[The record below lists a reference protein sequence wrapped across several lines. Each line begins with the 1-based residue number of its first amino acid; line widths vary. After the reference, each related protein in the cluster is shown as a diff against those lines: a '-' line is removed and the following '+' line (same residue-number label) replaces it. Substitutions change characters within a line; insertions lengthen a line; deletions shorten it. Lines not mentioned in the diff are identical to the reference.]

1 MNRRTPASSISV
13 SFLIIA
19 SLIYQLPVVGYARFI
34 PASTTSSSD
43 AERAAVFVRQAVP
56 NNAALTAG
64 NLAGANATVTT
75 PVMPFFA
82 PTSVTATLADDIGLG
97 ATKNPGATI
106 TYTAII
112 NNAGGPSEDATGM
125 VFTANLDPN
134 TTLVGSSLNAQPIA
148 KADTYTGTGNIPI
161 SIAAPGVLTND
172 VDPMTGTNAGL
183 TVTEVQG
190 AAGNVGVATDTTAV
204 GANLVKGSVTLAS
217 TGNFTYE
224 PPPGY
229 LGTDTF
235 TYKTSEGTLTDTN
248 TVTITITN
256 MAWFIKNTG
265 VSSNRGT
272 FSNPFTSIA
281 SFNTANALADAAPN
295 PKSGDTISLRTG
307 TYAEGDGVNLRG
319 TQKLIGEA
327 IQFNTVFTADSNSSS
342 AYTTFAGA
350 TNTAPTIS
358 TSAGNGID
366 LASGNTVRGLNVGNT
381 PGFYGFNGGVVGSPV
396 INTVAKTGTGG
407 AINVT
412 TSGAFSTN
420 VIFSTLESSSSP
432 GANIN
437 LVGITGTLGITSG
450 GAGLTGSAASSH
462 AITINGGSV
471 GFTYPGDV
479 TKASLGALLNVSG
492 GHTGT
497 LTFNTGTLSGTN
509 GTGLQF
515 DNADGAYNFNG
526 TSTLNGGDAGVDILN
541 GSGGTFSFSGNTSI
555 TNPTGTCFTVNGST
569 VGITYSGNITK
580 SGTSA
585 GLLIDITNEASGTIT
600 FQTGTL
606 LASSTAAG
614 STGIQLSNADGTVNF
629 NGTNTLNGVGGNAG
643 IDIITGCAGTF
654 SFSSNTA
661 ITNPSGIAYNEDTS
675 TASVTYNGTILQ
687 SNAGSAV
694 KINAKTGGTTSFNK
708 VTGGQI
714 AASTTTANAIDLT
727 NTGGTINFSGGV
739 SLTTTS
745 GVGFNASGSGATVNV
760 CDESPCNPAATG
772 ALVNTITTTTG
783 TGLNVANTTIGS
795 NNLEFQ
801 KISAGTGAGSG
812 GDGIILD
819 TTGASGGLKVKGT
832 GAAGTGG
839 TIQHKTGADG
849 SNTAGIGIYL
859 NSTQNVSLNWMQL
872 NDFDN
877 FAIRGTAVSGL
888 TMDRIVTTGTN
899 GNNGGFDEATV
910 AFGYTT
916 VVDANP
922 GLTGSVS
929 ITNCNFGGGSVEDTF
944 RVRSGAGSLNRI
956 TMTND
961 TFACLNTTGDAL
973 KFETA
978 NSGVINATVQNSFI
992 TSAAGDQFNFIVN
1005 GTATDDLVFTGNT
1018 LTNNNPLIATGGGG
1032 VTISGGDN
1040 GGSLTYNIDNNTFRD
1055 AVGIAVLIVKS
1066 TGAGTYSGTFS
1077 NNTIGVQA
1085 TTNSGSK
1092 EGDGMKLQN
1101 AGQGTFTIHITGNHI
1116 YQYNLY
1122 GIEMVTG
1129 GGATAQSGFFNATI
1143 TGNTI
1148 SNPGNNPGVDIDK
1161 NGVHLNAGTVPAD
1174 TYSICLTLGGAGAL
1188 ANSITGSGAPAPVSG
1203 GGQIDFRLRQRQSTT
1218 VRLPGYGGAFND
1230 TAAVIAFVKGN
1241 NGGTPTGAASVNS
1254 NGFVGGAACPLLLA
1268 MGGIMSS
1275 QDMFPLVH
1283 GFDFSALS
1291 YMSATRPSPVSD
1303 SLTQAQ
1309 LDSIVSASIQR
1320 WSATG
1325 LTAQQTAALRG
1336 IKFEVT
1342 DLSAAYLGEADGN
1355 RIQVDRNAE
1364 GKGWFVDANPLSDS
1378 SFLQAVSATRLYTDP
1393 INAAAGHVDL
1403 LTAIEH
1409 EMGHKLGLDDIYA
1422 EEGRDNLMYG
1432 YLTVGERRSPA
1443 RGQAKG
1449 VQSGALKGS
1458 HFLSLGLAATPLDV
1472 RKVADLPTD
1481 RCISSSGL
1489 PPGVGA
1495 QPQLIEPRLPV
1506 GRSRHRT
1513 SGGRAVER
1521 QIWSA
1526 VASPAQHRFGLPA
1539 SPSKAPSPLRSAG
1552 ALQKKHHAT
1561 NPLKRTSASDDQP
1574 LSPLSG
1580 ETVTVNGAGGAGFT
1594 LPGGD
1599 SVTITFQAT
1608 VNTPPGARSVSVQG
1622 KVSGTNFALVNGITT
1637 ASPNTN
1643 DPETAAVN
1651 DATVT
1656 NINTVSTWTGATSTD
1671 WKTFT
1676 NWTPNTY
1683 APGVGNAAVNDV
1695 FIPNVGLQPNINAL
1709 VGDVSIYSL
1718 NISNNRT
1725 LTIDPARILT
1735 IGGAPGGDL
1744 TLDGIIS
1751 GGQLRFG
1758 TGTHALNNA
1767 GGTGSLSPTNV
1778 AFVISGSTVTLNH
1791 NLQAG
1796 ALAVSAGGSL
1806 NITGKTLSL
1815 NGAGAALGVAGTFTT
1830 TTSTI
1835 VLNGTAAQT
1844 IAGTTYNNLM
1854 INNTLGAH
1862 VTGVTLIG
1870 NATVNG
1876 VLTLT
1881 SSDLATGANT
1891 LTMPVGATSAPA
1903 SGATDVVGNVK
1914 RTGFVINGAALS
1926 FGNPLNTIKINT
1938 GSTLAPTDI
1947 NILIA
1952 KNAPATYA
1960 AAVQRSYTITPNGGS
1975 GINATVRLHYRQ
1987 AELNGNVDTSIP
1999 NFNFR
2004 RFTAGAWKAVVP
2016 TSRNTNVVEDN
2027 WLENNAVTTFSE
2039 WTFANLSPSA
2049 ASGTVQGTITDNN
2062 GTPVEGTVVR
2072 LSGDQDRK
2080 TITDAKGRYYFDNV
2094 DVNGFYTVTPSRVN
2108 YHFNP
2113 FNRAF
2118 TQLGNQT
2125 EAAFGA
2131 SFTGDN
2137 ANPLDTPEYFV
2148 RQQYVDLLGREP
2160 DEGGFN
2166 YWSDRLLECG
2176 ADADCMN
2183 QRRSDIA
2190 AAFFIEQEF
2199 QQTGSYIDALYK
2211 GSLGRRPAFT
2221 EYSADRKLV
2230 IGGPDLETEK
2240 TAFAADFVKRPEFLQ
2255 KYQSNTT
2262 GESFVDALLA
2272 NVWQTSNLDLGTRR
2286 GVLLAL
2292 YQTGGD
2298 MNQGRALVL
2307 RQLSEDPSMKS
2318 VEYNP
2323 AFVLTEYFGYLR
2335 RNPEAEGYDFWLNV
2349 LDKREP
2355 GNFRGMVCSFITS
2368 TEYQKRFSAVVTH
2381 SNSECGQ
2388 H

>member
-1 MNRRTPASSISV
+1 M
-13 SFLIIA
+13 
-19 SLIYQLPVVGYARFI
+19 GYARFI
-34 PASTTSSSD
+34 PASTAPSS
-43 AERAAVFVRQAVP
+43 EEEAAALFVSKAVP
-56 NNAALTAG
+56 DNAAGTVRTLT
-64 NLAGANATVTT
+64 GANATVTS

-112 NNAGGPSEDATGM
+112 NNAGGPSEDATGTI
-125 VFTANLDPN
+125 FTANLDPN

-148 KADTYTGTGNIPI
+148 KADSYSGTGNIPI

-229 LGTDTF
+229 VGTDTF

-295 PKSGDTISLRTG
+295 PKSGDTIALRTG

-319 TQKLIGEA
+319 SQKLIGEA

-381 PGFYGFNGGVVGSPV
+381 PGFFGFNGGVVASPV

-407 AINVT
+407 AINIT

-420 VIFSTLESSSSP
+420 VTFSTLESSSSP

-437 LVGITGTLGITSG
+437 LVGVTGTLGITSS
-450 GAGLTGSAASSH
+450 GAGLTGSAASSN
-462 AITINGGSV
+462 AINISGGSV
-471 GFTYPGDV
+471 DFTYPGGV

-497 LTFNTGTLSGTN
+497 LTFNTGTLSATA

-515 DNADGAYNFNG
+515 DNADGTYNFNG
-526 TSTLNGGDAGVDILN
+526 TTTLNGGDAGVDILN
-541 GSGGTFSFSGNTSI
+541 GSAATFFFSTNTSI
-555 TNPTGTCFTVNGST
+555 TNPASASPAPAGVGFYISGS
-569 VGITYSGNITK
+569 N
-580 SGTSA
+580 
-585 GLLIDITNEASGTIT
+585 
-600 FQTGTL
+600 
-606 LASSTAAG
+606 AAG
-614 STGIQLSNADGTVNF
+614 SYNGSISDNTGFA
-629 NGTNTLNGVGGNAG
+629 
-643 IDIITGCAGTF
+643 IDIDNHDAGTF
-654 SFSSNTA
+654 TFGTGS
-661 ITNPSGIAYNEDTS
+661 ITS
-675 TASVTYNGTILQ
+675 TAQGLRVAN
-687 SNAGSAV
+687 SN
-694 KINAKTGGTTSFNK
+694 
-708 VTGGQI
+708 
-714 AASTTTANAIDLT
+714 
-727 NTGGTINFSGGV
+727 GGTINFDGPTKNLNTGANQAVTLDTNNSGGTV
-739 SLTTTS
+739 NFGNGGLNIDTTTAK
-745 GVGFNASGSGATVNV
+745 GFS
-760 CDESPCNPAATG
+760 
-772 ALVNTITTTTG
+772 
-783 TGLNVANTTIGS
+783 
-795 NNLEFQ
+795 
-801 KISAGTGAGSG
+801 
-812 GDGIILD
+812 
-819 TTGASGGLKVKGT
+819 
-832 GAAGTGG
+832 AAGGG
-839 TIQHKTGADG
+839 TVT
-849 SNTAGIGIYL
+849 
-859 NSTQNVSLNWMQL
+859 
-872 NDFDN
+872 
-877 FAIRGTAVSGL
+877 
-888 TMDRIVTTGTN
+888 VTTGTN
-899 GNNGGFDEATV
+899 ANTIDSTTGTALNVDNTTIGAGGMTFQSISSNGAPSGIILNNTVTGGLTVAGNGGTCSSAATCTGG
-910 AFGYTT
+910 AIQNSSG
-916 VVDANP
+916 P
-922 GLTGSVS
+922 GISLTNV
-929 ITNCNFGGGSVEDTF
+929 TGGASF
-944 RVRSGAGSLNRI
+944 NRI
-956 TMTND
+956 
-961 TFACLNTTGDAL
+961 A
-973 KFETA
+973 
-978 NSGVINATVQNSFI
+978 
-992 TSAAGDQFNFIVN
+992 
-1005 GTATDDLVFTGNT
+1005 
-1018 LTNNNPLIATGGGG
+1018 
-1032 VTISGGDN
+1032 
-1040 GGSLTYNIDNNTFRD
+1040 
-1055 AVGIAVLIVKS
+1055 
-1066 TGAGTYSGTFS
+1066 
-1077 NNTIGVQA
+1077 
-1085 TTNSGSK
+1085 
-1092 EGDGMKLQN
+1092 
-1101 AGQGTFTIHITGNHI
+1101 
-1116 YQYNLY
+1116 
-1122 GIEMVTG
+1122 VTG
-1129 GGATAQSGFFNATI
+1129 GGDDGIRATNVGANTPAIGILLANSRVSGNGNAVNENGLEYSNVKGISSIQSSTITGSGEFNARFASDNGIADLTVSSSTFSSNSTTTGADGLLIYTDAVANTAKIRALIQNSTFQANRDDGFQLLAGGDSSVDLTFNNNTVIAAGNAGSGSAQSAINFDSNTTSDVRIAMTGGNVSSAQPGLGGSAIIINPIGNSSSPGAAISSTFDATLDNVTVGTAGVPGSGSATGFGIWAKPTENTAAKIVIKNSHINGTAQFGIELRHNDGGGTSDFTV

-1148 SNPGNNPGVDIDK
+1148 RNVGSGNEPIFVQSGSLNTDANTVCADIGGTGGDNTNPPGNDFAGQASGGVTDISFRRPSAAASAHLKLPGFSPPASTNLQPYIQGRNLGNPTA
-1161 NGVHLNAGTVPAD
+1161 LNFSGELEAGPAACQQP
-1174 TYSICLTLGGAGAL
+1174 TSPTLP
-1188 ANSITGSGAPAPVSG
+1188 TTAPV
-1203 GGQIDFRLRQRQSTT
+1203 
-1218 VRLPGYGGAFND
+1218 
-1230 TAAVIAFVKGN
+1230 
-1241 NGGTPTGAASVNS
+1241 
-1254 NGFVGGAACPLLLA
+1254 LA
-1268 MGGIMSS
+1268 MA
-1275 QDMFPLVH
+1275 DP
-1283 GFDFSALS
+1283 
-1291 YMSATRPSPVSD
+1291 
-1303 SLTQAQ
+1303 Q
-1309 LDSIVSASIQR
+1309 LDSVSIPSQ
-1320 WSATG
+1320 
-1325 LTAQQTAALRG
+1325 
-1336 IKFEVT
+1336 
-1342 DLSAAYLGEADGN
+1342 DSAAVSGHDFAAPQSKNITQL
-1355 RIQVDRNAE
+1355 
-1364 GKGWFVDANPLSDS
+1364 PL
-1378 SFLQAVSATRLYTDP
+1378 VSATNLATNANDSQAIATAAWSSTRDTSSVPRL
-1393 INAAAGHVDL
+1393 
-1403 LTAIEH
+1403 ES
-1409 EMGHKLGLDDIYA
+1409 IY
-1422 EEGRDNLMYG
+1422 
-1432 YLTVGERRSPA
+1432 
-1443 RGQAKG
+1443 
-1449 VQSGALKGS
+1449 
-1458 HFLSLGLAATPLDV
+1458 
-1472 RKVADLPTD
+1472 
-1481 RCISSSGL
+1481 
-1489 PPGVGA
+1489 
-1495 QPQLIEPRLPV
+1495 RLPV
-1506 GRSRHRT
+1506 TANAASSVTLKTASAPQAGRKSDEVRLNHARRT
-1513 SGGRAVER
+1513 SLA
-1521 QIWSA
+1521 
-1526 VASPAQHRFGLPA
+1526 
-1539 SPSKAPSPLRSAG
+1539 KRSA
-1552 ALQKKHHAT
+1552 AADDK
-1561 NPLKRTSASDDQP
+1561 PLT
-1574 LSPLSG
+1574 PLSG
-1580 ETVTVNGAGGAGFT
+1580 ETVTVDGSGGTGFT

-1608 VNTPPGARSVSVQG
+1608 VNTPLGARSVSVQG

-1637 ASPNTN
+1637 ANPNTN

-1671 WKTFT
+1671 WNTIT
-1676 NWTPNTY
+1676 NWNPNTY
-1683 APGVGNAAVNDV
+1683 APGVTNPAVNDV
-1695 FIPNVGLQPNINAL
+1695 IIPNVGNQPTIGAAM
-1709 VGDVSIYSL
+1709 GDVGVYSL
-1718 NISNNRT
+1718 NISNGRT
-1725 LTIDPARILT
+1725 LTIDPTRILT
-1735 IGGAPGGDL
+1735 IGGSPGGDL

-1758 TGTHALNNA
+1758 TGTHAFNNA
-1767 GGTGSLSPTNV
+1767 GGTGNLSPANQL
-1778 AFVISGSTVTLNH
+1778 FVISGSTVTLNH

-1796 ALAVSAGGSL
+1796 LLAVSAGGSM
-1806 NITGKTLSL
+1806 NITSKTLSL
-1815 NGAGAALGVAGTFTT
+1815 NGSGAALGVAGTFTT

-1835 VLNGTAAQT
+1835 VLNGAAAQT
-1844 IAGTTYNNLM
+1844 IAGTTYNNLT
-1854 INNTLGAH
+1854 IANTLGAH

-1903 SGATDVVGNVK
+1903 TGATDVVGNVK
-1914 RTGFVINGAALS
+1914 RTGFVSGGSALS
-1926 FGNPLNTIKINT
+1926 FGNPLNTIRINSGT
-1938 GSTLAPTDI
+1938 APTDI
-1947 NILIA
+1947 NVLLA

-1975 GINATVRLHYRQ
+1975 SINATVRLHYRQ
-1987 AELNGNVDTSIP
+1987 AELNGNDDTSVP

-2027 WLENNAVTTFSE
+2027 WLENNTVTTFSE

-2049 ASGTVQGTITDNN
+2049 AAGTVSGVITTSD

-2072 LSGDQDRK
+2072 LSGDQTRK
-2080 TITDAKGRYYFDNV
+2080 TITDSKGRYSFDNV

-2125 EAAFGA
+2125 DAAFAA

-2176 ADADCMN
+2176 SDADCMS

-2199 QQTGSYIDALYK
+2199 QQTGSFIDALYK
-2211 GSLGRRPAFT
+2211 GSLGRRPGYS

-2240 TAFAADFVKRPEFLQ
+2240 AAFAADFVKRPEFLQ
-2255 KYQSNTT
+2255 KYQSTTT

-2272 NVWQTSNLDLGTRR
+2272 NVWQTSNLDLGTQR

-2298 MNQGRALVL
+2298 MNQSRALVL
-2307 RQLSEDPSMKS
+2307 RQLGENPSLKG

-2335 RNPEAEGYDFWLNV
+2335 RNPEAEGYNFWLNV
-2349 LDKREP
+2349 LDNREP

-2368 TEYQKRFSAVVTH
+2368 TEYQKRFSSVVSH
-2381 SNSECGQ
+2381 SNADCGR
-2388 H
+2388 